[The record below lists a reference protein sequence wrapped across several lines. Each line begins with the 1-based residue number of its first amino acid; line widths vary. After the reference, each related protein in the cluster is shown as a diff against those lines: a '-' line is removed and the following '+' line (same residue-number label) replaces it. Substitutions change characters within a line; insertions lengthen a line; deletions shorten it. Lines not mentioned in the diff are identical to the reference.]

1 MIARSTSV
9 GRTRLIC
16 ATALLLSLIF
26 LKSCQHVTTQS
37 DNTLN
42 EPEVLPTTIEDIIKE
57 TKVGYIKRDSEIE
70 INATP
75 SDIVVVMLGGSG
87 GPDGD
92 NPLGGTGMMNQ
103 GFKLIDLAGDSD
115 CRIEGWV
122 KIWNANDGNNVMIPL
137 NSRDAGYGIVVIDAT
152 KAKVNP
158 SHLNNSGE
166 IVTENG
172 RVKGLNTDAKDG
184 HLNPIKD
191 MVVPLHVGGTGLT
204 VVALMFDDSLVNL
217 SVIEGNRDVP
227 IYWVDGPR
235 VDKGFG
241 DGDSFGFMVME
252 GDEVTRMSG
261 ENGTDPGTDYSEIT
275 INFDGWLIY

>member
-1 MIARSTSV
+1 M
-9 GRTRLIC
+9 
-16 ATALLLSLIF
+16 
-26 LKSCQHVTTQS
+26 KSCQHVTTQS

-57 TKVGYIKRDSEIE
+57 TKVGYIKLDSEIE

-92 NPLGGTGMMNQ
+92 NPLGGTGMTKQ

-122 KIWNANDGNNVMIPL
+122 KIWDAN
-137 NSRDAGYGIVVIDAT
+137 
-152 KAKVNP
+152 
-158 SHLNNSGE
+158 
-166 IVTENG
+166 
-172 RVKGLNTDAKDG
+172 DG

-191 MVVPLHVGGTGLT
+191 MLVPLHVGGTGLT
-204 VVALMFDDSLVNL
+204 LVALMFDDSLVNL
-217 SVIEGNRDVP
+217 SVIEGNGDVP

-235 VDKGFG
+235 ADKGFG

>member
-1 MIARSTSV
+1 MSRA
-9 GRTRLIC
+9 TR

-26 LKSCQHVTTQS
+26 LTSCQHVTTQS

-42 EPEVLPTTIEDIIKE
+42 EPVVQPTSIEDLIRE
-57 TKVGYIKRDSEIE
+57 TKVGYITRDSEIE
-70 INATP
+70 IKATP

-92 NPLGGTGMMNQ
+92 NPLGGSGMTNQ

-122 KIWNANDGNNVMIPL
+122 KIWDANDGNNVMIPL

-158 SHLNNSGE
+158 SYLNNSGE

-217 SVIEGNRDVP
+217 SVIEGNSDVP

-261 ENGTDPGTDYSEIT
+261 ENGTDSGTDYSEIT
-275 INFDGWLIY
+275 INFDGWLVY